1 VLLIL
6 RSSSQNDM
14 CLVVASSLAKRAV
27 EGLRRKCVQDPA
39 YEKVE
44 HITLD

>member
-1 VLLIL
+1 VSLIL
-6 RSSSQNDM
+6 QSSSQNDI
-14 CLVVASSLAKRAV
+14 CLVVASSLAERAV
-27 EGLRRKCVQDPA
+27 EGLRRKFVQDLA